1 MKNTKIISV
10 ITEKG
15 GVGKT
20 TTSFNLGC
28 ALGAAGYSVL
38 LIDLD
43 KQGNLSTD
51 CGYIS
56 SDGKRTISD
65 VIYNAA
71 TGYSNDYEQVVRV
84 SENNPNVSYIPA
96 GYMLNASN
104 SIIASCSDC
113 NFVLR
118 GILHDEFFLQYDY
131 IIIDNKTDLDLLAQN
146 ALNATQFVIIP
157 LDGIHGFDAIDNM
170 MDKIRSLSETTN
182 PELRVIGLLQNKVTN
197 TNTNKEIDSA
207 CREIYGELVFNTK
220 IPNRPEQVNKTIK
233 CCTGCVNLKDNTLGD
248 VYRELAAEVVERC
261 TENEAKQ
268 TANGSEIF

>member
-1 MKNTKIISV
+1 MKNTKVISV

-20 TTSFNLGC
+20 TTSYNLGC
-28 ALGAAGYSVL
+28 ALGNAGSRVL

-43 KQGNLSTD
+43 KQGNLSSS

-71 TGYSNDYEQVVRV
+71 TGYQNDYESVIRR
-84 SENNPNVSYIPA
+84 SENNPNVDYIPA

-104 SIIASCSDC
+104 SIIASSTNC

-118 GILHDEFFLQYDY
+118 SILEEDYFNCYDY

-146 ALNATQFVIIP
+146 ALNATHYVIIP
-157 LDGIHGFDAIDNM
+157 LDAGIHSFDAVDNM
-170 MDKIRSLSETTN
+170 MAKIKSLASTTN
-182 PELRVIGLLQNKVTN
+182 PKLKILGILENKVDLTS
-197 TNTNKEIDSA
+197 TSKEIDSA
-207 CREIYGELVFNTK
+207 CKEIYGSLIFDTR
-220 IPNRPEQVNKTIK
+220 IPSRPEQINRTVKF
-233 CCTGCVNLKDNTLGD
+233 CTGCVNLKGNTLADTYRAFANEVITRCGGD
-248 VYRELAAEVVERC
+248 KNV
-261 TENEAKQ
+261 
-268 TANGSEIF
+268 